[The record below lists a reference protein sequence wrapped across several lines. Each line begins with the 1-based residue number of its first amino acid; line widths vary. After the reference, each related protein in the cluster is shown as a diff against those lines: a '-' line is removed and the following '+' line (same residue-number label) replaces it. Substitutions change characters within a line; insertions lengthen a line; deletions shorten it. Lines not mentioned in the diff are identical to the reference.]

1 MNPAEWIMRA
11 ARVTP
16 DAPAL
21 FRGEAL
27 VADYA
32 GFARATAGVAAGLR
46 GAHGLERGER
56 VAIFMTNRTEYLEAL
71 YGVWHAGL
79 VAVPINA
86 KLHPKE
92 AGFILRD
99 SDAKLVLAS
108 EDVGTP
114 LAALGLADIEIV
126 MVGTPFDRLKAA
138 APMPAPASIGADDLI
153 WLFYTSGTTGRPKGV
168 MLSAGNLAAMAFGY
182 LADVSPVERRDA
194 TLYAAPMSHGAGLY
208 SLMFAIAGAR
218 HVCPESGGF
227 EPTEIAGLAPKIGRV
242 SMFAAPTMIHRLV
255 AHMRKT
261 GGTGEGIDT
270 IVYGGGPMHLAD
282 IVDAVEVM
290 GDRFVQI
297 YGQGECPMAISVL
310 PREIVSDRAHAE
322 WRARAGSVGYAQAVS
337 RIRIVGPDGRVLP
350 TGEIGEIEVA
360 GPAVMKGYWRNE
372 KATRETLVDGWLRTG
387 DMGALDESGML
398 ALHDRS
404 KDVIISGGANIYPRE
419 VEEALLHHSD
429 VDEVAVVGRP
439 HPDWGEEVVA
449 CVVTVEGRALD
460 EAALDAH
467 CRGMIARFKRPKAYL
482 ALPRLPKN
490 NYGKVVK
497 TELRALVADAG
508 ARSG

>member
-270 IVYGGGPMHLAD
+270 IVYGGRCTWPISSMRLRSWATGSCRSTGRAN
-282 IVDAVEVM
+282 ARWRS
-290 GDRFVQI
+290 RFCRGRSCLTALTPNGGRGRVRSATRRRFR
-297 YGQGECPMAISVL
+297 GSGSSALTDGSCRPARSVRSRSPVL
-310 PREIVSDRAHAE
+310 PS
-322 WRARAGSVGYAQAVS
+322 
-337 RIRIVGPDGRVLP
+337 
-350 TGEIGEIEVA
+350 
-360 GPAVMKGYWRNE
+360 
-372 KATRETLVDGWLRTG
+372 
-387 DMGALDESGML
+387 
-398 ALHDRS
+398 
-404 KDVIISGGANIYPRE
+404 
-419 VEEALLHHSD
+419 
-429 VDEVAVVGRP
+429 
-439 HPDWGEEVVA
+439 
-449 CVVTVEGRALD
+449 
-460 EAALDAH
+460 
-467 CRGMIARFKRPKAYL
+467 
-482 ALPRLPKN
+482 
-490 NYGKVVK
+490 
-497 TELRALVADAG
+497 
-508 ARSG
+508 

>member
-1 MNPAEWIMRA
+1 MNPAEWVMRA
-11 ARVTP
+11 ARVAP
-16 DAPAL
+16 EAPAL
-21 FRGEAL
+21 FRGEEL

-32 GFARATAGVAAGLR
+32 GFARAVAGLAGALR
-46 GAHGLERGER
+46 GAKGLARGAR

-71 YGVWHAGL
+71 YGIWQAGL

-86 KLHPKE
+86 KLHPRE
-92 AGFILRD
+92 AEFIIRD
-99 SDAKLVLAS
+99 SGAGLVLAS
-108 EDVGTP
+108 ADVGAP
-114 LAALGLADIEIV
+114 LADLAPEGVEIV
-126 MVGTPFDRLKAA
+126 MIGAAFDALKAA
-138 APMPAPASIGADDLI
+138 APMAPEPMGDDDLI

-208 SLMFAIAGAR
+208 SFMFVITGAR

-227 EPTEIAGLAPKIGRV
+227 DPDEIAGLGRALGRI

-255 AHMRKT
+255 AHLRKT
-261 GGTGEGIDT
+261 GGKGEGLDT

-310 PREIVSDRAHAE
+310 PREIVSDRTRPD
-322 WRARAGSVGYAQAVS
+322 WRARAGSVGYAQVVS
-337 RIRIVGPDGRVLP
+337 RIRITGEGGRVLP
-350 TGEIGEIEVA
+350 PGEIGEIEAA
-360 GPAVMKGYWRNE
+360 GPAVMQGYWNNE

-387 DMGALDESGML
+387 DLGALDEAGML
-398 ALHDRS
+398 TLHDRS
-404 KDVIISGGANIYPRE
+404 KDVIISGGTNIYPRE
-419 VEEALLHHSD
+419 VEEALLHHPD
-429 VDEVAVVGRP
+429 VDEVAVIGRP
-439 HPDWGEEVVA
+439 HPDWGEEVIA
-449 CVVTVEGRALD
+449 CVVIAEGRALD

-467 CRGMIARFKRPKAYL
+467 CRDQIARFKRPKAYI
-482 ALPRLPKN
+482 ALPQLPKN
-490 NYGKVVK
+490 NYGKVLK
-497 TELRALVADAG
+497 TALRDIAAKPDQ
-508 ARSG
+508 